1 MAQTMSLYLS
11 RQTGGQKYRVT
22 LPRLR
27 DVLGN
32 RTLHKVCSDKE
43 IIMEVQNAL
52 SPTPEQLEGFL
63 DPEAKGAIY
72 MLNLLSFK
80 EQAEYE
86 DGRATNL
93 SGKEA
98 YQIYAA
104 GVAKV
109 ITRVGGHI
117 GFGADVERLMLGAV
131 ETLWEQ
137 VAIAMYPSRAA
148 MLEMIQMPEYAEI
161 SVHRTAGLAGQLN
174 LETVALAGAWL
185 S

>member
-1 MAQTMSLYLS
+1 
-11 RQTGGQKYRVT
+11 
-22 LPRLR
+22 
-27 DVLGN
+27 
-32 RTLHKVCSDKE
+32 
-43 IIMEVQNAL
+43 MEVQNAI

-63 DPEAKGAIY
+63 DQEAKAAIY

-80 EQAEYE
+80 PQAEYE
-86 DGRATNL
+86 DGRETKL

-98 YQIYAA
+98 WQIYAS

-109 ITRVGGHI
+109 ITQVGGYI
-117 GFGADVERLMLGAV
+117 GFGVVVERLMLGEV
-131 ETLWEQ
+131 ETLWEH

-174 LETVALAGAWL
+174 IETVAPAGAWL
-185 S
+185 SKDWA